1 MTLDAFE
8 LRSSRTQYSNNDTSI
23 TFSLLETPA
32 VSTKLRSASGVYPL
46 LLKPDIVGILGSSQ
60 PETVLFLIRTA
71 SFLLLVTV

>member
-60 PETVLFLIRTA
+60 PKTVLFSISTA

>member
-23 TFSLLETPA
+23 TFCLLETPA

-60 PETVLFLIRTA
+60 PETVLFSIRTA

>member
-32 VSTKLRSASGVYPL
+32 VSTKLRSACGVYPL

-60 PETVLFLIRTA
+60 PETVLFSIRAA